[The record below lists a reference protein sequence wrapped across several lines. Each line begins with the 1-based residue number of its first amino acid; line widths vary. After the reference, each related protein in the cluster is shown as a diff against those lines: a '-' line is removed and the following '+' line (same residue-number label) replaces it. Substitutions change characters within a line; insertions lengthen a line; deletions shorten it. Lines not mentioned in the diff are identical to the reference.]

1 MNKSNKNKTSNA
13 QSSTQQLKQALSQVT
28 SSLAKTNRALSRNN
42 NNSNNNNNRRK
53 KNRNKNRNQNQPQ
66 LDYNNFLT
74 QNSGLPKGNFNPMQN
89 NTIPFK
95 PQVSARKDLN
105 NTFAL
110 TEWERLEIARYAQAM
125 ADPFSIKQTDLPHMP
140 LLSHQSI
147 RNYASGTFYTNDTGF
162 GSITVHP
169 DYCVSNDQTFAV
181 TASSATS
188 PSSVVS
194 AGTSPALQFQM
205 NGPYDQATYQLGTEY
220 GLQYRIVSL
229 GIRIRYQ
236 GPVVEAAG
244 TCYTIEMEPKASTD
258 ANPFAGFLISD
269 IKAAPTWKEYSVMNG
284 SWHAVTRHIL
294 SNKDFDYKGWN
305 SVNGNMQYAELF
317 STTTD
322 SLDQCSNIAIAIQ
335 GFGSQPFEFE
345 VVCHFEVVGDGL
357 PTRTVT
363 SDQSKYVQKLSSNMR
378 KVQAADNTTPSH
390 SVDGVEEVKVAN
402 STDWLDTS
410 KITPLLETG
419 VDLLSLVFG

>member
-105 NTFAL
+105 NTFSL
-110 TEWERLEIARYAQAM
+110 TEWERLEIARYTQAM

-205 NGPYDQATYQLGTEY
+205 NGPYNQATYQLGTEY
-220 GLQYRIVSL
+220 GLN
-229 GIRIRYQ
+229 
-236 GPVVEAAG
+236 
-244 TCYTIEMEPKASTD
+244 IE
-258 ANPFAGFLISD
+258 
-269 IKAAPTWKEYSVMNG
+269 
-284 SWHAVTRHIL
+284 
-294 SNKDFDYKGWN
+294 
-305 SVNGNMQYAELF
+305 
-317 STTTD
+317 
-322 SLDQCSNIAIAIQ
+322 
-335 GFGSQPFEFE
+335 
-345 VVCHFEVVGDGL
+345 
-357 PTRTVT
+357 
-363 SDQSKYVQKLSSNMR
+363 
-378 KVQAADNTTPSH
+378 
-390 SVDGVEEVKVAN
+390 
-402 STDWLDTS
+402 
-410 KITPLLETG
+410 
-419 VDLLSLVFG
+419 